1 MIKYLLTQIGQIE
14 DQQQSYKELNAKMR
28 DIDADNVSKLEN
40 SFKKNNEVSGFQ
52 LQELTQKMRSLESQ
66 IEIAEQIRTEMREK
80 LRVSEDNN
88 QQMVSFIK
96 SLQTQ
101 GDLELN
107 SMRQVLQ

>member
-1 MIKYLLTQIGQIE
+1 MTPKENNFLSGSQGKALLFDLDKKFEEQDRMIKYLLTQIGQIE

-66 IEIAEQIRTEMREK
+66 IEIAE
-80 LRVSEDNN
+80 
-88 QQMVSFIK
+88 
-96 SLQTQ
+96 
-101 GDLELN
+101 
-107 SMRQVLQ
+107 